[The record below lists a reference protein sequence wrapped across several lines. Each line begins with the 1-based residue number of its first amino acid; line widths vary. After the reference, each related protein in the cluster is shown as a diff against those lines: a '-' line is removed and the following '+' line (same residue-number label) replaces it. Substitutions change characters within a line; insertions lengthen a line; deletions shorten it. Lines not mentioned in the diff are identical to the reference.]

1 MAAVIS
7 WTDKA
12 GVFKFVQLDV
22 YDEEN
27 HELPAECTK
36 FPVETGGVVTDEVRL
51 GNRTLQLVG
60 YVSNTPLPLNDE
72 QGRYNDQN
80 LTLPTTPKYVGK
92 SQTLDIP
99 SPPLKPNVAGLATA
113 AFGALFGSAPEALLR
128 RRQGDTQQHQA
139 VRVWRLDDPQRVR
152 AKEAWDLLERAWS
165 EKVRVDV
172 ALTDF
177 GLVSNLVLT
186 TVSSPRKTDDGDGLP
201 FLISLEQ
208 IRVVSAK
215 SVKAPKPLER
225 MGQPKKPAGSKAG
238 KPLTA
243 EEQAKKERSLLVQA
257 VDAALLPLA
266 VP

>member
-12 GVFKFVQLDV
+12 GVFQFVQLDV

-27 HELPAECTK
+27 HELSAECTK

-60 YVSNTPLPLNDE
+60 YVSNTPLPENDDK
-72 QGRYNDQN
+72 GRFRDQA
-80 LTLPTTPKYVGK
+80 LTIPNTPKYVGK
-92 SQTLDIP
+92 NEKLDIP
-99 SPPLKPNVAGLATA
+99 SPPLKPNLAGLATA
-113 AFGALFGSAPEALLR
+113 GYKALFGSAPEALLR
-128 RRQGDTQQHQA
+128 RRQGSNQFAQS
-139 VRVWRLDDPQRVR
+139 VKIWRLDDPQRVR
-152 AKEAWDLLERAWS
+152 AKEAWDLLEKAWT

-186 TVSSPRKTDDGDGLP
+186 NVSSPRKVDDGDGLP
-201 FLISLEQ
+201 FSVTLEQ

-225 MGQPKKPAGSKAG
+225 MGQPKKSAGSKAG

-243 EEQAKKERSLLVQA
+243 EERREKNRSLLVQA
-257 VDAALLPLA
+257 VDAVQLPLIL
-266 VP
+266 P